1 MALGHLDPLRAWS
14 VGGEQFRWFQSGAAP
29 STEIEQPDL
38 RGSRVRSMRRP
49 TLPGGIRLL
58 RIRWHWMWESA
69 EGMGIGLDFS
79 AVQRSQAGS

>member
-14 VGGEQFRWFQSGAAP
+14 VGGEQFRWFKSGAAP

-49 TLPGGIRLL
+49 TLPRRDSAFENSL
-58 RIRWHWMWESA
+58 WMRESA
-69 EGMGIGLDFS
+69 EGMRIGLDFS
-79 AVQRSQAGS
+79 AIQRSQAAS